1 MSHALDRRR
10 ADIQGLRAVA
20 ILLVVLYHG
29 GYHVRGGFSGVDV
42 FFAISGFVIT
52 GTLLRELEARGS
64 IDLLAF
70 YARRVRRLLPA
81 LATTVAVVTLA
92 GILLTPIA
100 ALTITS
106 WTGAFASIFGA
117 NVYLSRLGTGYFDVS
132 STLDPL
138 LHTWTLG
145 VEEQFYVVFPTLLLV
160 SWMLGRRRA
169 RAAAIATIA
178 AASLASALLAVALW
192 RGTLAGAHRQQ
203 YAFYLSP
210 PRAWEFGLGA
220 LVALCVPVAER
231 MPRLVARAAG
241 LAGAAAIAAGAAV
254 LSSTAVSPARLAL
267 PVAGTCALLAAGSAD
282 SGGIARVLSLR
293 PLTWIGDVSYSWY
306 LWHWPFIVFAK
317 ALWPQSGAAAPVAAA
332 ISLLPAWASF
342 RFVENPIR
350 RRRDLVGRR
359 ALALACACVALG
371 VGASLALL
379 GADHAL
385 RHAAA
390 VSSWRESQA
399 PHADELRHCD
409 TTAPLGERPGLDC
422 TWSVAHAKGLVV
434 LIGDS
439 NAGHFTEPVT
449 RAGNDLGYDVT
460 VATFDGCPYIDLV
473 VRPLGGNGPCRR
485 FYVVSTATLE
495 RLHPNLVVVAGRD
508 DQYVYSYGI
517 GKPGDA
523 LTRET
528 PARIR
533 LWREG
538 LTATI
543 RTLARRHIPVVVVAP
558 VPLLPVPSGDC
569 ATVRILTSS
578 CAGSVP
584 RRTVDE
590 ELGPVVR
597 AERAAARA
605 EPGAAAIDFESVLC
619 TSARCSSTQGG
630 TVMYRNG
637 SHLSVEGAVAL
648 TSRFRAVIAAHVRH

>member
-1 MSHALDRRR
+1 VSHALDRRR

-64 IDLLAF
+64 IHLLSF

-81 LATTVAVVTLA
+81 LATMVAVVTLA

-106 WTGAFASIFGA
+106 WTGAYASIFGA

-160 SWMLGRRRA
+160 SWLVGRRMA
-169 RAAAIATIA
+169 RVASTATIA
-178 AASLASALLAVALW
+178 VVSLASAVLAVALW
-192 RGTLAGAHRQQ
+192 RGTVTGAHGQQ

-220 LVALCVPVAER
+220 LVALCAPVVERVPR
-231 MPRLVARAAG
+231 IVARTAAV
-241 LAGAAAIAAGAAV
+241 AGAGAIAAGAAV
-254 LSSTAVSPARLAL
+254 LSSTAVSPPRLAL
-267 PVAGTCALLAAGSAD
+267 PVVGTCALLAAGSVD
-282 SGGIARVLSLR
+282 SGGIARILSLR

-359 ALALACACVALG
+359 AFALASVCVVAG

-385 RHAAA
+385 RHTAA
-390 VSSWRESQA
+390 VRSWRASQA
-399 PHADELRHCD
+399 PHADEVRHCD
-409 TTAPLGERPGLDC
+409 TGAPLGGRLALDC
-422 TWSVAHAKGLVV
+422 TWRVAHPKGLIV

-473 VRPLGGNGPCRR
+473 VRPLGGNGPCRQ
-485 FYVVSTATLE
+485 FYVVSTLAME
-495 RLHPNLVVVAGRD
+495 RLQPNLVVVAGRD

-517 GKPGDA
+517 GKPGDP
-523 LTRET
+523 LTRNT
-528 PARIR
+528 PTRIR
-533 LWREG
+533 LWGEG
-538 LTATI
+538 LRATV
-543 RTLARRHIPVVVVAP
+543 RTLAARHIPVVVVAP

-578 CAGSVP
+578 CAGSVS

-597 AERAAARA
+597 AERAAVAA
-605 EPGAAAIDFESVLC
+605 AHDAAAIDFEGVLC
-619 TSARCSSTQGG
+619 TRARCSSTHGG
-630 TVMYRNG
+630 TVLYRNG
-637 SHLSVEGAVAL
+637 SHLSVEGALAL
-648 TSRFRAVIAAHVRH
+648 TPRFRAVIAAHVRR